1 MTNEPGSPRSPRN
14 MAPQYLD
21 PHLDH
26 RKAQERAH
34 FEAVRSSADPMASLV
49 TVEIN
54 LTELCN
60 RVCVFCP
67 RVDPAKYPNRNLHMG
82 RATVDK
88 VAADLAAIRSGCRI
102 SFSGYGEPLLHED
115 LPGVI
120 EAFHRHLPDNTLE
133 INTNGD
139 RLTVDGIKVLFDSG
153 LRYLYV
159 NLYDGPEQAETFTAM
174 FDDAGLDPSSW
185 RLRPHWPGSD
195 GGYGL
200 TLNNRS
206 GVLDSAAAEVGP
218 LVQPLVMRCHYP
230 FYKMLVDWNGDVLF
244 CSNDW
249 GREIVVGNVM
259 TSSVRELWLS
269 PEMLEVRRSLMTGD
283 RSHSPCNTCDV
294 HGTLSGGP
302 SFERLIAHYLS
313 TGLITSE
320 EMPADLM

>member
-1 MTNEPGSPRSPRN
+1 MPNEQGPPRSPKFI
-14 MAPQYLD
+14 D

-26 RKAQERAH
+26 RKAQEKAH
-34 FEAVRSSADPMASLV
+34 FDAVRSSSDPMASLL

-60 RVCVFCP
+60 RTCVFCP
-67 RVDPAKYPNRNLHMG
+67 RVDPAIYPNRNLHMG
-82 RATVDK
+82 RATVEK
-88 VAADLAAIRSGCRI
+88 VATDLADMGSNCRI

-115 LPGVI
+115 LPTVLR
-120 EAFHRHLPDNTLE
+120 AFHGHLPNNTLE

-139 RLTVDGIKVLFDSG
+139 RLTADVIKELFDCG

-159 NLYDGPEQAETFTAM
+159 NLYDGPEQTEIFKEMFET
-174 FDDAGLDPSSW
+174 AGLEESVW

-206 GVLDSAAAEVGP
+206 GVLASEEAAVGP
-218 LVQPLVMRCHYP
+218 LAEPLAMRCHYP
-230 FYKMLVDWNGDVLF
+230 LYKMLVDWNGDVLF

-249 GREIVVGNVM
+249 GREIIVGNVM
-259 TSSVRELWLS
+259 NSSVRELWLS
-269 PEMLEVRRSLMTGD
+269 ERMLEVRRALMKGD
-283 RSHSPCNTCDV
+283 RSHSPCNACDV

-302 SFERLIAHYLS
+302 SFERLLTHYLS
-313 TGLITSE
+313 AGLITSD
-320 EMPADLM
+320 EMPGDLT